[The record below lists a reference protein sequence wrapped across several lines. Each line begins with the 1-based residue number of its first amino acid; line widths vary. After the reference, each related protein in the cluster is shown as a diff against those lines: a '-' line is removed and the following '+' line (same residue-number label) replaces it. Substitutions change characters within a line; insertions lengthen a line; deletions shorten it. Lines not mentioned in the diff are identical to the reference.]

1 MQDEI
6 AEYKI
11 MLKALEHEA
20 KSKLNKATNSDATNL
35 QWMLLMFRQ
44 RISTLSMFCL
54 DVQCLIE
61 RRVDVTKLLSQ
72 NINIDELHHP
82 VDDVWSELAVKL
94 TKDDL
99 TVDKDYSF

>member
-20 KSKLNKATNSDATNL
+20 KSKLNKATHSDTTNL

-72 NINIDELHHP
+72 
-82 VDDVWSELAVKL
+82 VKFQL
-94 TKDDL
+94 VNEIFFPNFAL
-99 TVDKDYSF
+99 LLLRSI